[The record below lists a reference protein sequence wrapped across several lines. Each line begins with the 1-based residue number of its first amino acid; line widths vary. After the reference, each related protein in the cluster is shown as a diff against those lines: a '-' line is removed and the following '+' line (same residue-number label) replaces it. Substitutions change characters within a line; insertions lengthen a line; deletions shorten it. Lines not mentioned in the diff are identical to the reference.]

1 MIDSAPI
8 DFPCPRCAFHNR
20 ATIKQVRLRDVVIC
34 RGCKANI
41 RLEDQM
47 NTVRIAERMVRKSI
61 EQLAESMKALGMTLT
76 IKF

>member
-1 MIDSAPI
+1 
-8 DFPCPRCAFHNR
+8 
-20 ATIKQVRLRDVVIC
+20 
-34 RGCKANI
+34 
-41 RLEDQM
+41 M